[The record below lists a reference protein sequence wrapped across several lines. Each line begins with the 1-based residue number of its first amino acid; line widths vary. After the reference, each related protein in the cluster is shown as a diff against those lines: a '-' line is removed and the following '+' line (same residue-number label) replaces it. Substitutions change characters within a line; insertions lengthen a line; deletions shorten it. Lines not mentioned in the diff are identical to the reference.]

1 VSVSYLVSISSNLV
15 RSVDYFDEIYYNHDR
30 TNHLRGDDGMTYQ
43 ENEAVELKSI
53 VVDDIKKEII
63 AFANSDGGKLY
74 IGVRD
79 DGEVIG
85 LDDPDGSALQIS
97 NMVRDSIKPDVTMFL
112 HYQTVEADGKKII
125 EVSVQRGTDRPYYL
139 AKKGMRPEGVYVQ
152 QGYSSVPAT
161 DAAIRCMIKETDGD
175 RFESMRSLEQ
185 ALTFEAAEKEFR
197 ARKVEFGPQQMH
209 TLKLVD
215 NDGLYSNLALLLSE
229 QNPHTI
235 KVAVFQGINQTIF
248 KDRREF
254 DGSLMKQM
262 NEVYD
267 YIDFHNR
274 TRATIEKL
282 TRIDVRDYP
291 ILAVR
296 EALLNLLVHRDY
308 SFSASALISIYDD
321 RMEFVSVGGLMPGIE
336 LEDVMAGLSVCRNQ
350 NLANVFYRLHL
361 IEAYGTGLRKIMDA
375 YEESSEKPIISVTK
389 NSFKITLPNV
399 NAGYTVGTAPTS
411 VDGVT
416 PLPAQELDDKE
427 QQVLDYVQKH
437 GAITR
442 PETEKLLGVSAST
455 ASRLLKKMIKSNR
468 LAQRGKA
475 RNIRYVSAT

>member
-1 VSVSYLVSISSNLV
+1 
-15 RSVDYFDEIYYNHDR
+15 
-30 TNHLRGDDGMTYQ
+30 MTYQ
-43 ENEAVELKSI
+43 ESETVELKSV

-85 LDDPDGSALQIS
+85 LDNPDGSALQIS

-112 HYQTVEADGKKII
+112 HYQTIEADGKKII

-139 AKKGMRPEGVYVQ
+139 AKRGMCPEGVYVR

-161 DAAIRCMIKETDGD
+161 DAGIRRMIKETDGD
-175 RFESMRSLEQ
+175 HFESTRSLEQ
-185 ALTFEAAEKEFR
+185 ILTFEATEKEFR
-197 ARKVEFGPQQMH
+197 LRKVEFGPQQMH
-209 TLKLVD
+209 TLKFVD

-235 KVAVFQGINQTIF
+235 KAAVFQGINQSIF

-254 DGSLMKQM
+254 VGSLMKQM

-267 YIDFHNR
+267 YIDFHNQ

-282 TRIDVRDYP
+282 ARIDVRDYP

-296 EALLNLLVHRDY
+296 EALLNILVHRDY
-308 SFSASALISIYDD
+308 SFSASALISIYDN

-375 YEESSEKPIISVTK
+375 YEGFSEKPVISVTK

-399 NAGYTVGTAPTS
+399 NVGYTVGIAPAS
-411 VDGVT
+411 AGGVT
-416 PLPAQELDDKE
+416 SSPAQKLDDKE
-427 QQVLDYVQKH
+427 QKVLDYIQKH

-455 ASRLLKKMIKSNR
+455 ASRLLKKMIKNNR
-468 LAQRGKA
+468 LAQQGKA
-475 RNIRYVSAT
+475 RNIRYVSMNLE